1 MPKWSVLGIP
11 QIRVRV
17 TVRWRDWVRV
27 RLALAHSVWRV
38 KNKASRCIKSEANRC
53 IKSKYVIRQSVR
65 VYELLHCTLAAVAV

>member
-38 KNKASRCIKSEANRC
+38 KNKASTCTKSEANRC